1 MKNYKFLLAVATL
14 TCFLN
19 RPAHANNEA
28 FRLSCSILNQTL
40 ETTSVLNLI
49 DWKVGD
55 KMDYQVLAGG
65 FGKIGTMIKSVTK
78 DEGNALWMR
87 QEMHLMSQNEIIDAL
102 IDRAN
107 GKILKLIRNGQETQ
121 IPDDQIEIISQEFT
135 QVTVPAGTFD
145 ALHVIAKTKQ
155 ISKLEIWANPPQTV
169 MDGSL
174 KQIMPTGFMT
184 LTMELT
190 AFQRGK

>member
-1 MKNYKFLLAVATL
+1 
-14 TCFLN
+14 
-19 RPAHANNEA
+19 
-28 FRLSCSILNQTL
+28 
-40 ETTSVLNLI
+40 
-49 DWKVGD
+49 
-55 KMDYQVLAGG
+55 MDYQVLAGG